1 MSLDIKD
8 GNANSKKLFT
18 TVTGSSNDE
27 HMAHHIVQEISG
39 SNIASVIDILN
50 NISASVKTGGSVQ
63 TITASYANPIPIT
76 GSINVDVQVS
86 DLITVTSSLANPVVV
101 GLYGSNNI
109 RAFIDSNGAQLVTSS
124 NSAPV
129 YVSASLAN
137 PIGITGSTTIN
148 NLTQTAHN
156 SSTYSGLLAPI
167 GLVGSTGNRAF
178 VDSNGA
184 QLVTSSNSAPVYISA
199 SLSTPV
205 GISGSTTVNNL
216 AFTAYNASTYTSNVN
231 AVTLVGSSSNRVD
244 VDSYGSQKVGIFG
257 ATNNRTIVDS
267 NGSLQITGSTTI
279 NNLTQ
284 TSHNSSTY
292 SGLLTPIGIVGSSGN
307 RVTVDSNN
315 ALLTTGSVTVN
326 NLKDTD
332 YNSTSYTA
340 GKLTP
345 IGLVGSSGYR
355 ANVDSNGAVQ
365 ITGSA
370 LITGSVTVNNLKDTD
385 HNSTSYSGKVT
396 PSGLVGYSGY
406 RLQIDSNGSLITT
419 SSYAN
424 PVVVTASFSQPLA
437 TKITSSNSDFPYVR
451 HTVPTGA
458 IRNVFSTSDSTINFN
473 DLTNLGAFQIAAN
486 NINRKGLTIT
496 NPTSQRLFIAIA
508 TQASSSDAGRNGFDL
523 PNNNSD
529 PSSYSFIIYPS
540 GSYFADST
548 NVTLFYGGFFIS
560 SSNALKAMVTE
571 TY

>member
-1 MSLDIKD
+1 MSLNIRD
-8 GNANSKKLFT
+8 GNSNPEKLFT
-18 TVTGSSNDE
+18 TTTGSDGE
-27 HMAHHIVQEISG
+27 HLPHHIIQEISG
-39 SNIASVIDILN
+39 SSIASVINILN

-137 PIGITGSTTIN
+137 PIG
-148 NLTQTAHN
+148 
-156 SSTYSGLLAPI
+156 
-167 GLVGSTGNRAF
+167 
-178 VDSNGA
+178 
-184 QLVTSSNSAPVYISA
+184 
-199 SLSTPV
+199 
-205 GISGSTTVNNL
+205 
-216 AFTAYNASTYTSNVN
+216 
-231 AVTLVGSSSNRVD
+231 
-244 VDSYGSQKVGIFG
+244 
-257 ATNNRTIVDS
+257 
-267 NGSLQITGSTTI
+267 ITGSTTI

-385 HNSTSYSGKVT
+385 YNSTSYSGKVT

-406 RLQIDSNGSLITT
+406 RLQIDSSGSLITT

-437 TKITSSNSDFPYVR
+437 VKITSSNSEYVNVR

-458 IRNVFSTSDSTINFN
+458 IRNVFSTSDSTINFG
-473 DLTNLGAFQIAAN
+473 DLTNFGAFAICSN

-496 NPTSQRLFIAIA
+496 NPTPQRLFIAIA
-508 TQASSSDAGRNGFDL
+508 TQASSSGAGRNGFSL
-523 PNNNSD
+523 TNNTSD
-529 PSSYSFIIYPS
+529 PNSYSFVIYPS

-548 NVTLFYGGFFIS
+548 NVTLFYGGYFVS

>member
-1 MSLDIKD
+1 MAFLDIKD
-8 GNANSKKLFT
+8 GNGNDKKLHT
-18 TVTGSSNDE
+18 SLTGSHLDE
-27 HMAHHIVQEISG
+27 NMPHNVIQEISG
-39 SNIASVIDILN
+39 SSISSVITALN
-50 NISASVKTGGSVQ
+50 QISSSVKTGGSVQ
-63 TITASYANPIPIT
+63 TITASYDNPIPIT

-101 GLYGSNNI
+101 GLYGSNNN
-109 RAFIDSNGAQLVTSS
+109 RAFIDSSGAQLVTSS

-137 PIGITGSTTIN
+137 PVGITGSATVN
-148 NLTQTAHN
+148 NLTQTA
-156 SSTYSGLLAPI
+156 
-167 GLVGSTGNRAF
+167 
-178 VDSNGA
+178 
-184 QLVTSSNSAPVYISA
+184 
-199 SLSTPV
+199 
-205 GISGSTTVNNL
+205 
-216 AFTAYNASTYTSNVN
+216 
-231 AVTLVGSSSNRVD
+231 
-244 VDSYGSQKVGIFG
+244 
-257 ATNNRTIVDS
+257 
-267 NGSLQITGSTTI
+267 
-279 NNLTQ
+279 
-284 TSHNSSTY
+284 HNSSTY

-355 ANVDSNGAVQ
+355 ANVDSNGAQLVTSSNSAPVYVSASLANPVGITGSTTINNLTQ
-365 ITGSA
+365 TAHNSSTYSGLLTPIGFVGSTGNRAFVDSNGAQLVTSSNSAPVYVSASLANPVGITGSA
-370 LITGSVTVNNLKDTD
+370 TVNNLTQTNHNSSTYSGLLTPIGLVGNSGNRATVDSSNALLTTGSVTVNNLKDTD
-385 HNSTSYSGKVT
+385 YNSTSYSGKVT

-406 RLQIDSNGSLITT
+406 RLQIDSSGSLIAT

-424 PVVVTASFSQPLA
+424 PIVVTASFSQPLA
-437 TKITSSNSDFPYVR
+437 TRITSSNSDFSFTR
-451 HTVPTGA
+451 HVVPTGA
-458 IRNVFSTSDSTINFN
+458 IRSVFSTTDNSIDFD
-473 DLTNLGAFQIAAN
+473 DLTNFGAFAICSN

-496 NPTSQRLFIAIA
+496 NPTPQRLFIAIA
-508 TQASSSDAGRNGFDL
+508 TQASSSGAGRNCFDL
-523 PNNNSD
+523 TNNTSD
-529 PSSYSFIIYPS
+529 PNSYSFVIYPS

-548 NVTLFYGGFFIS
+548 NVTLFYGGYFVS